1 MGGFTRLQCTFM
13 NRKIRYQC
21 RSPGISS
28 SSFTNMYQLTIDHP
42 EKRAF
47 ITGAASGLG
56 QAFCFELAREGWT
69 IGIADINVKDLAV
82 TAAEIEKLG
91 GRHLSFPLDVSD
103 KEQYKKVAEEFLA
116 RAGGIDLLFNNAGVG
131 DGGGFEE
138 YALENYEW
146 MVGINQ
152 MGVVY
157 GCYYFI
163 PAMKKQRSGHILNTA
178 SAAAIGCAPTMG
190 AYNMTKAAV
199 VAISETLYGELMD
212 HNIRVSCIQPLY
224 FKTNVIQYA
233 RGGELVK
240 KATQMFIERSGLEAP
255 EVAREIL
262 ERAGKKELYI
272 ILPKEARKMWALK
285 RLAPTWF
292 RKQVK
297 ERFMHAMRKAAKR
310 L

>member
-1 MGGFTRLQCTFM
+1 
-13 NRKIRYQC
+13 
-21 RSPGISS
+21 
-28 SSFTNMYQLTIDHP
+28 MYQLSVTHP
-42 EKRAF
+42 QKRAF

-56 QAFCFELAREGWT
+56 KAFCMELAKDGWT
-69 IGIADINVKDLAV
+69 IGMADNNVKELE
-82 TAAEIEKLG
+82 AAAIEIGNAGAKTL
-91 GRHLSFPLDVSD
+91 LFPLDVSD
-103 KEQYKKVAEEFLA
+103 KEQYKRVAADFLEQ
-116 RAGGIDLLFNNAGVG
+116 AGGIDLLFNNAGVG

-163 PAMKKQRSGHILNTA
+163 PAMKKQGSGHILNTA

-212 HNIRVSCIQPLY
+212 HHIDVSVIQPTY
-224 FKTNVIQYA
+224 FKTNVIQHA
-233 RGGELVK
+233 RGGEFVK
-240 KATQMFIERSGLEAP
+240 KATKMFIEKSGLEADT
-255 EVAREIL
+255 VAQEIL
-262 ERAGKKELYI
+262 TRAGKKELYI
-272 ILPKEARKMWALK
+272 ILPKDARKMWFFK

-292 RKQVK
+292 RKKVK
-297 ERFMHAMRKAAKR
+297 EQFMAAMNKAMRRAK
-310 L
+310 